1 MSRVMMMGLALGAA
15 MAGCAARAPIER
27 GEASPRVVEM
37 RAAQGE
43 AVEPA
48 PPTDATESTRDE
60 RAGGASGLR
69 EVFEHVRV
77 DAERRVVEFDGIV
90 PIDAHHKETPD
101 VYLEV
106 VACTKGTREHEAL
119 VMTEARPSHV
129 HAALLL
135 IGLEPGAPGAPS
147 GRGREAIAPTGDPV
161 EVRIAYVSE
170 GGDEVEADAAG
181 WIVHA
186 ETGEAFETAGWV
198 FSGSRIVTHR
208 GREVY
213 DADGTGLVIGLAMF
227 GNARVSAPAMGGA
240 TVALA
245 DGFSPEAGVA
255 EPVWIANRERVP
267 RFGTRVVVR
276 VTPAR

>member
-1 MSRVMMMGLALGAA
+1 MMIGLALVAGLT
-15 MAGCAARAPIER
+15 GCAPRAPIER
-27 GEASPRVVEM
+27 AEASPRAVG
-37 RAAQGE
+37 ASPTQGE

-48 PPTDATESTRDE
+48 PPTTATGSTGDE
-60 RAGGASGLR
+60 RAGAASGLR

-90 PIDAHHKETPD
+90 PIDAHHEETPD

-119 VMTEARPSHV
+119 VMTEARPSHL

-135 IGLEPGAPGAPS
+135 IGLEPGAPGAPR

-161 EVRIAYVSE
+161 EVRIAYVNE
-170 GGDEVEADAAG
+170 AGEEVESDAAA
-181 WIVHA
+181 WIRHA
-186 ETGEAFETAGWV
+186 ETGEAFETRGWV

-227 GNARVSAPAMGGA
+227 GNARVSAPSMGGA
-240 TVALA
+240 TLALS
-245 DGFSPEAGVA
+245 DGFNPEAGVD
-255 EPVWIANRERVP
+255 EPVWIANRDRVP
-267 RFGTRVVVR
+267 KFGTRVVVR
-276 VTPAR
+276 LSPSP